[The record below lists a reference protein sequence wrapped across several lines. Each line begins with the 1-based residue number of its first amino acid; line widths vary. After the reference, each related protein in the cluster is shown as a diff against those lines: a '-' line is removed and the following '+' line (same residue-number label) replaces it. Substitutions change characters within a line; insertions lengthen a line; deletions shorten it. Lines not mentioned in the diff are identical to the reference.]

1 MKAPSRQH
9 LLFLSLSATVALAAC
24 GVFRTTDEEDTPSIV
39 PSPPTAGTT
48 DAPAAQPGPGT
59 AVGAA
64 TGAGAGQASP
74 VTPTPA
80 TGTGIKPDAGTPVS
94 DAGKPDA
101 AAPTDAGSTTSTKLK
116 ACADK
121 CQGVL
126 ATCATP
132 QFSPDSGMPT
142 FKDPAACQKA
152 FDACRAACTP

>member
-1 MKAPSRQH
+1 MKAPSRQP

-24 GVFRTTDEEDTPSIV
+24 GVFRTTDEEETPSIV
-39 PSPPTAGTT
+39 PSAPAAGASDT
-48 DAPAAQPGPGT
+48 PAAQPGPGT
-59 AVGAA
+59 AAGAA
-64 TGAGAGQASP
+64 TGAGQASP

-80 TGTGIKPDAGTPVS
+80 TGTGIKPDAGTTVT

-101 AAPTDAGSTTSTKLK
+101 AAPTDAGSATSAKLK

-126 ATCATP
+126 ASCATP
-132 QFSPDSGMPT
+132 TIPTDGGFPT
-142 FKDPAACQKA
+142 FKDPTACQAA